1 MDVSRRAR
9 EVAAAIEQARSKGST
24 PSTRV
29 AVSIR
34 DAWGARV
41 CGVCTECGYRFNAEV
56 WILDHPT
63 QGRRSI
69 SERSVHYLSHGM
81 ARHETG
87 HRLFDEPVFA
97 EIEVE
102 EWAGYLGL
110 DQGA

>member
-1 MDVSRRAR
+1 
-9 EVAAAIEQARSKGST
+9 
-24 PSTRV
+24 
-29 AVSIR
+29 
-34 DAWGARV
+34 
-41 CGVCTECGYRFNAEV
+41 
-56 WILDHPT
+56 
-63 QGRRSI
+63 
-69 SERSVHYLSHGM
+69 M